1 MSTADPIRKILC
13 GMGIC
18 LISSIVALNS
28 YIAAG
33 WGVLDSAYM
42 VIITLFG
49 IGYGEV
55 HPISDPI
62 LKIQTITLIIVGCL
76 SGLYSVGGFIQLVA
90 EGEIKRAFGAQR
102 ISRGI
107 RKMKNHAIIC
117 GYGRVGKMLAAD
129 LAVQKVPF
137 VVVDTSQERLAE
149 AEEQGYLIVSGDAT
163 CDEVL
168 KNAGIQKAKTLAC
181 VLPKDAINVFITLT
195 ARDLSP
201 EIDIISRAESPS
213 TERKLRRSGATHVI
227 MPAAIGA
234 LRMSQIIQETNAGTQ
249 FDTQELQPV
258 STSLRAVPV
267 TDEGELAQTTLQ
279 LAKETL
285 RELGN
290 VVGVQRGA
298 SEIMTNLHE
307 ASVLHSGD
315 IVLLSVND

>member
-1 MSTADPIRKILC
+1 MLTTDPIRKIAC
-13 GMGIC
+13 GVGIC
-18 LISSIVALNS
+18 LISSIVALNA
-28 YIAAG
+28 YLAAG
-33 WGVLDSAYM
+33 WGFLDSAYM
-42 VIITLFG
+42 VVITLFG

-55 HPISDPI
+55 QPITDPL

-90 EGEIKRAFGAQR
+90 EGEIKRAFGAHR
-102 ISRGI
+102 TSRGI

-117 GYGRVGKMLAAD
+117 GYGRVGRMLAAD
-129 LAVQKVPF
+129 LASQRVPF
-137 VVVDTSQERLAE
+137 VVVDTSQERLTE

-168 KNAGIQKAKTLAC
+168 KNAGIRRAKSLAC
-181 VLPKDAINVFITLT
+181 VLPDDAINVFITLT

-201 EIDIISRAESPS
+201 DIEIISRAESPN

-234 LRMSQIIQETNAGTQ
+234 MRMSQIIQEGASNNKFGVQ
-249 FDTQELQPV
+249 DLQPV

-267 TDEGELAQTTLQ
+267 TDEGELAEATLQ

-285 RELGN
+285 RELGD

-298 SEIMTNLHE
+298 SEIMTNLDE
-307 ASVLHSGD
+307 GSVLRGGD

>member
-1 MSTADPIRKILC
+1 
-13 GMGIC
+13 MGVC

-28 YIAAG
+28 YLAAG
-33 WGVLDSAYM
+33 WGILDSAYM
-42 VIITLFG
+42 VVITLFG

-55 HPISDPI
+55 HPITDPI

-129 LAVQKVPF
+129 LAAKRVHF

-168 KNAGIQKAKTLAC
+168 KNAGIRRAKSLAC
-181 VLPKDAINVFITLT
+181 VLPDDAINVFITLT

-201 EIDIISRAESPS
+201 EIEIISRAESPS

-234 LRMSQIIQETNAGTQ
+234 MRMSQIIQEGADSQQ
-249 FDTQELQPV
+249 FANQEEFQPV

-267 TDEGELAQTTLQ
+267 TDEDELAHTTLQ

-298 SEIMTNLHE
+298 SEIMTNLDE
-307 ASVLHSGD
+307 SSVLNSGD